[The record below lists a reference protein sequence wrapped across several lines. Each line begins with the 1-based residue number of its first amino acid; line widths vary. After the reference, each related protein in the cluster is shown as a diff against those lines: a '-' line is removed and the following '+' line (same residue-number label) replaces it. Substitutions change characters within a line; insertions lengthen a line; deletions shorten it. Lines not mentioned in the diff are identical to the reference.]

1 MDGQATALL
10 PSPLDER
17 GLSLPGLPRA
27 ITMGREL
34 INGTYVDGALGSY
47 GYNCWGVGMGL
58 NVNYGLGGAFWLVGR
73 DDLPP
78 PAVKIQVKVPSEML
92 AIGES
97 RFLNRKIN
105 GIEGGGAGID
115 CGHLR
120 LPLFAFDPARH
131 GKSYNQLFCDGHV
144 AAMDPWV
151 LFNPT
156 NTAAMW
162 NSDHQPHPE
171 LWRP

>member
-1 MDGQATALL
+1 
-10 PSPLDER
+10 
-17 GLSLPGLPRA
+17 
-27 ITMGREL
+27 MGREL
-34 INGTYVDGALGSY
+34 IEGTDVEGPLGSY
-47 GYNCWGVGMGL
+47 AYNAWGVGFGGQTHF
-58 NVNYGLGGAFWLVGR
+58 GLGWPSGFYSR
-73 DDLPP
+73 KPP
-78 PAVKIQVKVPSEML
+78 QPAIAETKVKVPSEML

-97 RFLNRKIN
+97 RFLSTKVN
-105 GIEGGGAGID
+105 GVGGGVPGMT
-115 CGHLR
+115 CGQLR
-120 LPLFAFDPARH
+120 SRDEAFDPARH